1 MFIKTIHGLH
11 FLHEANSNQSANREK
26 SEAKT
31 K

>member
-1 MFIKTIHGLH
+1 MFSKSIHGLH
-11 FLHEANSNQSANREK
+11 FLHKSTSKQSENREK